1 MSIYESL
8 AIFVCVYMTGELNR
22 AGEGRCQRAPP
33 ALFLYACFLHRD
45 ADDLTVDADKELR
58 LGKTSEPIGNLLV
71 L

>member
-45 ADDLTVDADKELR
+45 ADDLTVDADEELWFD
-58 LGKTSEPIGNLLV
+58 KPSEPVVHLLV